1 MMNEQLPTGGEI
13 PGAHIYEPYRRPD
26 PDSLPADGEEFCS
39 HCGESHEEGDLY
51 RLGGDGDWMC
61 VPCIVGTSDEWQ
73 RARRLMA
80 QAAAILRL
88 HKTAEAE
95 RVANEL
101 TLIVEGR

>member
-1 MMNEQLPTGGEI
+1 MMPRDPVAVAEI
-13 PGAHIYEPYRRPD
+13 MHDLSQTRRERERGP
-26 PDSLPADGEEFCS
+26 GEEFCA
-39 HCGESHEEGDLY
+39 HCGEPHEEGDMY

-61 VPCIVGTSDEWQ
+61 VPCIVGTSEEWR

-88 HKTAEAE
+88 HTTQEAA